1 MGNIMSSNQSIQE
14 LIANALD
21 KMRDLVDTQTV
32 IGKEIKTEDGTV
44 IIPVSKVTFGFA
56 SGGSEF
62 NNKNVKAIEEN
73 KFPFGG
79 GAGAGVN
86 IDPMAFLVVK
96 NGETKLLTLNNIT
109 PTDKLVEMIP
119 TILNKITGINNKN
132 NINQNV

>member
-1 MGNIMSSNQSIQE
+1 MQHPIEGLMTTAMGSLETM
-14 LIANALD
+14 
-21 KMRDLVDTQTV
+21 VDVNTI
-32 IGKEIKTEDGTV
+32 IGDIVTTPDGTV

>member
-1 MGNIMSSNQSIQE
+1 MTTAMGSLETM
-14 LIANALD
+14 
-21 KMRDLVDTQTV
+21 VDVNTI
-32 IGKEIKTEDGTV
+32 IGDIVTTPDGTV

>member
-1 MGNIMSSNQSIQE
+1 MGSLETM
-14 LIANALD
+14 
-21 KMRDLVDTQTV
+21 VDVNTI
-32 IGKEIKTEDGTV
+32 IGDIVTTPDGTV